1 MAIISKPTNISKGT
15 EVTFTLF
22 KTNLINNSVVSSDDY
37 FSSFSNWNRVY
48 LNYVSTEGNQVKIVT
63 FTEEDGFFEGTF
75 TSSDKVRNSFMIQ
88 SITIVDFDGQFL
100 KVDRDFLNS
109 EEFDFTFAN
118 SDSEEFV
125 FLLEDGYKLL
135 LDSDDF
141 LEY

>member
-1 MAIISKPTNISKGT
+1 MAIITKPNNISKGT

-22 KTNLINNSVVSSDDY
+22 KTNLINNSAVSSDDY

-75 TSSDKVRNSFMIQ
+75 TSSEKVRNSFMIQ
-88 SITIVDFDGQFL
+88 SITIVDFDGQL
-100 KVDRDFLNS
+100 LEVDRNFLNS

>member
-1 MAIISKPTNISKGT
+1 MAIITKPNNISKGT

-75 TSSDKVRNSFMIQ
+75 TSSEKVRNSFMIQ

-100 KVDRDFLNS
+100 KVDRNFLNS